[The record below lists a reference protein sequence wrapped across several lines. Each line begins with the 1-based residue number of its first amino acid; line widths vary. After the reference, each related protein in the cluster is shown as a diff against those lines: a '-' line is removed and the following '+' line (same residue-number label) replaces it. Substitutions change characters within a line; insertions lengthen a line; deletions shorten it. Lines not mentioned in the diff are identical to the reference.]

1 MKEDLS
7 YTALYHKHKNISPP
21 PKVKDSIIT
30 SPCPLIKQDNEYGFA
45 ISRDQL

>member
-7 YTALYHKHKNISPP
+7 YTALYHKHKNTSPP
-21 PKVKDSIIT
+21 PRVKDNIIA
-30 SPCPLIKQDNEYGFA
+30 SACPLNKQDNECGFA